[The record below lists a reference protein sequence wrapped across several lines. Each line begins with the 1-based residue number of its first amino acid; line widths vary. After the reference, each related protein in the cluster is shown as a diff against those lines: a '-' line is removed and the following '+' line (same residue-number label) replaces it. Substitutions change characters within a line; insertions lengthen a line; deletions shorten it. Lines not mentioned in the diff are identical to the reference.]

1 MKILVLGA
9 TGNTGRQFVDMA
21 LERGHR
27 VTAIVRSIAGI
38 DERNGLEIIQGDVLN
53 PDVSHQAFSGMDAI
67 VSCLGIRKKNPSDP
81 WSPLISP
88 EDFTTRSAKGIVDA
102 MKANGIE
109 RLVVIS
115 SAGIGDSREKVD
127 IELQKVIQTSSV
139 GKIFLDLNNM
149 EEVLEKSGL
158 DTLAVRPVAIVNGD
172 ASGGARIVDRF
183 EKTSKIFTGDIARWM
198 LDAVERPAPFAE
210 RAEMIGSSF
219 QPAKT

>member
-1 MKILVLGA
+1 MRRIVEDINSKLQTIIRTYNRPPPNPLTLIE
-9 TGNTGRQFVDMA
+9 
-21 LERGHR
+21 LK
-27 VTAIVRSIAGI
+27 AI
-38 DERNGLEIIQGDVLN
+38 E
-53 PDVSHQAFSGMDAI
+53 
-67 VSCLGIRKKNPSDP
+67 
-81 WSPLISP
+81 
-88 EDFTTRSAKGIVDA
+88 
-102 MKANGIE
+102 
-109 RLVVIS
+109 
-115 SAGIGDSREKVD
+115 EKVD